1 MSEGSND
8 LIILHEGMNLE
19 KFESKL
25 EIFFLSFVIII
36 SHIFQYK
43 VNDKKYRSIINKMN
57 YDCII

>member
-25 EIFFLSFVIII
+25 GIFFLSFVIII

-43 VNDKKYRSIINKMN
+43 VNDKKISVNNK
-57 YDCII
+57 